1 MAKSESG
8 RYDRPAWDDEFEV
21 AFGSLTVPAVE
32 VAARHSMLGPTDPA
46 RETQSAPTSTPG
58 QREGE
63 GPAPAHPPLAEPE
76 PVVIAPA
83 EPLLAGALPE
93 SLESVVTEAPKEV
106 LMEAL
111 IEALKEESLRPD
123 DDAPAE
129 ARLLRDEEGATSMRS
144 ALGAARPSGRGAPAR
159 PMKEGLRHLFS
170 PTRVAPAGPRRAGPM
185 TDSNHSS
192 HYEAFLRRAA
202 LRSHVI
208 SSGYERLDD
217 LMGGGLRPGL
227 HFLTGHHTRMRRAF
241 LDNLMWG
248 AVEHKRPI
256 WYCALDTGAQ
266 AVWERMIVAL
276 GYLLGE
282 PVLPQELRASSGVD
296 DVGDRVGRIDAALVE
311 GVFPYV
317 WLRDSVEMAEQGS
330 PGQFLASLD
339 AWLTCE
345 DSPRLLV
352 IDSFFTLSTLLSGDE
367 EAANGVDLAGEL
379 DRLLRKRAS
388 AAVATV
394 PVGPDA
400 LLCDVGRGYLRLGEL
415 EGSGDGTAES
425 VLVTARDAHGVR
437 SQVFFVD
444 GVAGIF
450 G

>member
-248 AVEHKRPI
+248 AVEQRRPI
-256 WYCALDTGAQ
+256 CCHALDTGAQ
-266 AVWERMIVAL
+266 AVWERMIVML
-276 GYLLGE
+276 GSLLGE
-282 PVLPQELRASSGVD
+282 PVLPAELRTSTGVD
-296 DVGDRVGRIDAALVE
+296 DVAVRVGWIDAVLVRN
-311 GVFPYV
+311 VLPYV
-317 WLRDSVEMAEQGS
+317 QLRDSVDVDAARPHRFMA
-330 PGQFLASLD
+330 ALD
-339 AWLTCE
+339 AWLLHE
-345 DSPRLLV
+345 GGPRLLT
-352 IDSFFTLSTLLSGDE
+352 IDSPARIFPLLDGGT
-367 EAANGVDLAGEL
+367 AQAVRLAGEL
-379 DRLLRKRAS
+379 DHLLRRRS
-388 AAVATV
+388 STAVATV
-394 PVGPDA
+394 PADPDA
-400 LLCDVGRGYLRLGEL
+400 KLLDVVQGHLCLGEF
-415 EGSGDGTAES
+415 EGPEDATTEIVSMTAHEGGRVKS
-425 VLVTARDAHGVR
+425 EVFAVDAMTGL
-437 SQVFFVD
+437 
-444 GVAGIF
+444 F